1 MHKLKRDSIYN
12 ILSLGLAVALTISG
26 CGLRSTPDGS
36 NKGNM
41 WESVGDE
48 SAENAEI
55 SESSETT
62 SSEETGEPSETY
74 QTVTT
79 GTPEEVGLNTNTLKL
94 IDDMMEVQ
102 MDYGFS
108 GAQLAVIKDGKLVV
122 DKAWGVTNGY
132 IAPQIDADGNILSD
146 AVVDKTSAPITT
158 DTLFDL
164 ASNTKM
170 FATNFAVQ
178 KLVSDGLLDINK
190 KVCDYIPEFRDREGD
205 DQIKGK
211 TELTVSMLLSHC
223 AGFPADP
230 GYHNSEAAMIKQYP
244 DLFCQDR
251 NEILSKIID
260 TPLKYEPGTERE
272 YSDVDYMILGFIVE
286 RITGKRLDE
295 YVKEEFYDKMG
306 LTHMTFNPLENG
318 FTKEDCAATELNGNT
333 RQGRFIYDNVRRE
346 TVWGQ
351 VHDEKAYYCMDGVS
365 GHAGLFGNARELAML
380 GYVML
385 NGGGW
390 GEEKFFDQSTID
402 MFTFPVDPE
411 TLDWGL
417 GWWLKDGNDNP
428 GRTNYFGMESSI
440 GTFGHTGWT
449 GTITLIDPDKDL
461 IIVYLASCKNS
472 PVINRMKNG
481 NDFVGNN
488 VSMGS
493 LGLTPGLI
501 YEAFNSSNDESIDAL
516 LIEMVNQRIRS
527 LEPHYD
533 KYDEW
538 PHVTDAVAWVETL
551 YKRADERK
559 SSELKEAGLKAADAL
574 LERVSENATSSKSAD
589 IVNRKIPELKDKL
602 ASLNTSDLSRTYG
615 EFPISVTS
623 IVDDNKSS
631 QGFPSACGDAIMANL
646 ISQSMVCC
654 FVAEGYG
661 GLDVNILDPTKVD
674 GLRIFVNGYEVD
686 CSQIRDNP
694 YDDYYIDISKVT
706 RSKVSNVVQVMGI
719 DVLDTEPESV
729 VKIMLNLN

>member
-1 MHKLKRDSIYN
+1 MYKLKQDSIN
-12 ILSLGLAVALTISG
+12 RIFVLALASALMVSGCSLGESSETG
-26 CGLRSTPDGS
+26 KDGIE
-36 NKGNM
+36 
-41 WESVGDE
+41 WESVGGEAAEDLN
-48 SAENAEI
+48 SSENAE
-55 SESSETT
+55 SSQT
-62 SSEETGEPSETY
+62 EEAAPTETY
-74 QTVTT
+74 QTVTA
-79 GTPEEVGLNTNTLKL
+79 GTPEEAGFNTNTLKL

-132 IAPQIDADGNILSD
+132 VAPQIDSEGNILSD
-146 AVVDKTSAPITT
+146 AYVDKSSAPITS
-158 DTLFDL
+158 DTMFDL

-178 KLVSDGLLDINK
+178 KLVYDGKLDIHK
-190 KVCDYIPEFRDREGD
+190 RVCEYIPEFKDREGD

-211 TELTVSMLLSHC
+211 TEIKVSDLLSHQ

-230 GYHNSEAAMIKQYP
+230 CYHNNDAAMIKQYP

-286 RITGKRLDE
+286 KITGKRLDE

-318 FTKEDCAATELNGNT
+318 FSKEDCAATELNGNT

-346 TVWGQ
+346 TVWGE

-365 GHAGLFGNARELAML
+365 GHAGLFGSARELAKL
-380 GYVML
+380 CQVMI

-390 GEEKFFDQSTID
+390 GEEQFFDQSTID
-402 MFTFPVDPE
+402 MFTAPVDPE

-417 GWWLKDGNDNP
+417 GWWLKDSNDNP
-428 GRTNYFGMESSI
+428 GRTNYFGLESSI

-449 GTITLIDPDKDL
+449 GTITLIDPDKKL
-461 IIVYLASCKNS
+461 IIVYLASTKNS

-493 LGLTPGLI
+493 LGLTPNLI
-501 YEAFNSSNDESIDAL
+501 YEALNSNNDASIDAL
-516 LIEMVNQRIRS
+516 LVEMVNQRIRS
-527 LEPHYD
+527 LDPHYD

-551 YKRADERK
+551 LRRAEERK
-559 SSELKEAGLKAADAL
+559 NSVLKDGGIKAAETLLLRAEEKATHPKSLDAL
-574 LERVSENATSSKSAD
+574 RQKLPGLIDRFKSLE
-589 IVNRKIPELKDKL
+589 
-602 ASLNTSDLSRTYG
+602 ASDFTPIYG
-615 EFPISVTS
+615 EFEVLPTNISTWN
-623 IVDDNKSS
+623 DYENKPRVS
-631 QGFPSACGDAIMANL
+631 FPSPRGDTVMAN
-646 ISQSMVCC
+646 MVAQCTTC
-654 FVAEGYG
+654 YDVAEGYG
-661 GLDVNILDPTKVD
+661 QFAVRVLKPEKIGS
-674 GLRIFVNGYEVD
+674 LRIFVNGYEVD
-686 CSQIRDNP
+686 CSQIKDNP
-694 YDDYYIDISKVT
+694 TEEYMIDISKVS
-706 RSKVSNVVQVMGI
+706 RNGFNIIQVTG
-719 DVLDTEPESV
+719 LDIFSEEPEEIV
-729 VKIMLNLN
+729 EIVYG

>member
-1 MHKLKRDSIYN
+1 
-12 ILSLGLAVALTISG
+12 
-26 CGLRSTPDGS
+26 
-36 NKGNM
+36 M

-48 SAENAEI
+48 SAENTDASDSLEAAL
-55 SESSETT
+55 
-62 SSEETGEPSETY
+62 SEEPEAPSETY
-74 QTVTT
+74 KTVTT

-102 MDYGFS
+102 MGYGFS
-108 GAQLAVIKDGKLVV
+108 GAQLAVVKDGKLVV

-146 AVVDKTSAPITT
+146 AVIDKSSAPITT

-178 KLVSDGLLDINK
+178 KLVSDGELDIHK

-211 TELTVSMLLSHC
+211 TDLTVSMLLSHC

-244 DLFCQDR
+244 DLFCQNRD
-251 NEILSKIID
+251 EILSKIID

-351 VHDEKAYYCMDGVS
+351 VHDEKAYYCMNGVS
-365 GHAGLFGNARELAML
+365 GHAGLFGSAKELAML
-380 GYVML
+380 CQVML

-390 GEEKFFDQSTID
+390 GEEKFFDQSVID
-402 MFTFPVDPE
+402 MFTAPIDPY

-417 GWWLKDGNDNP
+417 GWWLKDDNYNP

-472 PVINRMKNG
+472 PVIDRMKNG

-493 LGLTPGLI
+493 LGLTPQLI

-527 LEPHYD
+527 LEPHYN

-538 PHVTDAVAWVETL
+538 PHVTDAVAWLETL
-551 YKRADERK
+551 YKRAEERK
-559 SSELKEAGLKAADAL
+559 SSELKDAGLKAADAL
-574 LERVSENATSSKSAD
+574 MEKVTKNATSSRSAD
-589 IVNRKIPELKDKL
+589 VVNRKIPELRDKL
-602 ASLNTSDLSRTYG
+602 ASLNTSDLSRAYG
-615 EFPISVTS
+615 EFDIGVTN
-623 IVDDNKSS
+623 IVEGSKPSEC
-631 QGFPSACGDAIMANL
+631 FPSALGDAIMANL
-646 ISQSMVCC
+646 IGQSMI
-654 FVAEGYG
+654 FYHIAEGYG
-661 GLDVNILDPTKVD
+661 GLDVQILDPTKVD
-674 GLRIFVNGYEVD
+674 NLRIFVNGYEVD

-694 YDDYYIDISKVT
+694 YDEYYIDISKVT
-706 RSKVSNVVQVMGI
+706 RSDCSNVVQVMGI

-729 VKIMLNLN
+729 VKIFLNSY